1 MDSTTLPPTEWIA
14 TKKLEDIKQSLSDFF
29 SSSDERLKDNLS
41 DYMISIVAE
50 HKKTKIDSRKRK
62 FNVLNVLGALKALEE
77 YDSIIDED
85 AEYIILPK
93 KRKFHNIEL
102 LDEIW
107 RKIFSYL
114 PTQVIL
120 GKVARVCKRFNEI
133 TKDPTLLKSVK
144 IKNISDYDN
153 EYVLKVLER
162 SKCLTKLSVIDCNN
176 FKDLLLVALKSNSHL
191 KTLILFHTYKKR
203 NQVQMCEEIVKM
215 IETNGTNLEHL
226 YIRMHVTK
234 SALKHM
240 VHLEKLKTLHIN
252 NRKTIIGPEIVGEI
266 GKNYKS
272 LEVLHLTFKDYDEAN
287 ELTGNIQKRMV
298 KLDEMKSSLKSFFQ
312 TQKTLKKFSFNCD
325 SMFAKGLFEAIDLCP
340 QLEHFSSRDAV
351 CYSMNKAEIEAI
363 GRLQKLKNLSLCID
377 ANQLDFAMFGIA
389 NALPNI
395 DENAVLN
402 SFMNNACFEEME
414 YLDLSSIE
422 KLSTDNL
429 QHLSNRS
436 LPKLIVLNLSFC
448 AQVNL
453 IDDILTRLVSNC
465 PRLKHLQASGVNM
478 EHVSDELLYELQ
490 KKHILVNMNREKE
503 HSVEKYIKYNVPIA
517 EKPPTKSFLQSS
529 LARMKYGE
537 EDLNYMDFSFFTNL
551 S

>member
-93 KRKFHNIEL
+93 KRKIHNIEL

-215 IETNGTNLEHL
+215 IEKNGTNLEHL

-234 SALKHM
+234 STLKHM
-240 VHLEKLKTLHIN
+240 VHLEKLKTL
-252 NRKTIIGPEIVGEI
+252 
-266 GKNYKS
+266 
-272 LEVLHLTFKDYDEAN
+272 
-287 ELTGNIQKRMV
+287 
-298 KLDEMKSSLKSFFQ
+298 
-312 TQKTLKKFSFNCD
+312 
-325 SMFAKGLFEAIDLCP
+325 
-340 QLEHFSSRDAV
+340 
-351 CYSMNKAEIEAI
+351 
-363 GRLQKLKNLSLCID
+363 
-377 ANQLDFAMFGIA
+377 
-389 NALPNI
+389 
-395 DENAVLN
+395 
-402 SFMNNACFEEME
+402 
-414 YLDLSSIE
+414 
-422 KLSTDNL
+422 
-429 QHLSNRS
+429 
-436 LPKLIVLNLSFC
+436 
-448 AQVNL
+448 
-453 IDDILTRLVSNC
+453 
-465 PRLKHLQASGVNM
+465 
-478 EHVSDELLYELQ
+478 LLG
-490 KKHILVNMNREKE
+490 
-503 HSVEKYIKYNVPIA
+503 S
-517 EKPPTKSFLQSS
+517 
-529 LARMKYGE
+529 
-537 EDLNYMDFSFFTNL
+537 
-551 S
+551 